1 MDDVYHVMHDAENLT
16 ISSVSTSTGKA
27 LKALQE
33 IGQQ

>member
-1 MDDVYHVMHDAENLT
+1 MDDVYHVMHDAERT